1 MRESVSLGHATGITY
16 PCCTPMDKA
25 YTTQDL
31 IEILQSERRACL
43 RGERL
48 HLTAAASSG
57 IPVID
62 QLLKT
67 EGIQKYSAYQ
77 GFKSAVHHYQRQH
90 QVSGLVWRQVAI
102 QGQQLSFPAVH
113 HHLMALPEDVERM
126 RQVLPEILD
135 FWSRL
140 TEAMELYLAV
150 NRGKDFVPI
159 APEELGAIAQ
169 RTEWATLQAWQRH
182 DFLEILLQLG
192 WGQPA
197 EAEHWR
203 AWPTSGSEYVHAV
216 RPGFKPVC

>member
-1 MRESVSLGHATGITY
+1 
-16 PCCTPMDKA
+16 MDKV

-48 HLTAAASSG
+48 HLTAAAASG

-77 GFKSAVHHYQRQH
+77 GFKSAVHHYQRQYD
-90 QVSGLVWRQVAI
+90 VSGLVWQQVVVN
-102 QGQQLSFPAVH
+102 GQQLNFPAVDPD
-113 HHLMALPEDVERM
+113 LMALPQDVQTM
-126 RQVLPEILD
+126 RRALPEVLT
-135 FWSRL
+135 FWRSL
-140 TEAMELYLAV
+140 TPSMELYLAV

-159 APEELGAIAQ
+159 ADAEWEAIAQ
-169 RTEWATLQAWQRH
+169 RTHWAILRAWQRNN
-182 DFLEILLQLG
+182 FLEILLQMG

-197 EAEHWR
+197 DADHWR
-203 AWPTSGSEYVHAV
+203 AWPTAGSEYVHAV
-216 RPGFKPVC
+216 RPGCQPIC